1 MPESEGFGFFYVP
14 YTNSFQR
21 TVKNLSDVCSRMASP
36 DSFVPVAE
44 LADVRESGRELVSAD
59 GRAIALFAHEGEV
72 RAVDNACPHMG
83 FPLVE
88 GTVDEGVLTCHWHHA
103 RFELTCGDT
112 FDPWADDVLTY
123 PVDVR
128 DGTVYVDP
136 HPEPDDPPEVHW
148 SDRLEDGL
156 EQNLRLVVAKS
167 VIGLA
172 DAGVDATKPLETGIR
187 FGCRYRRQGW
197 GPGLTI
203 LTAMAN
209 VLPDLDPVDRKRALY
224 HGLLEV
230 GGDVS
235 NEPPQFEQDALGA
248 TATDFDRLQSWF
260 RENVEVRDPNG
271 AERVLRT
278 AIDAGYEDD
287 ELAQLLA
294 TAATDHR
301 YVQTGHVLDFV
312 NKACEALDHI
322 GWDYADVVLPSL
334 VRGLTSADRA
344 EESAEWRRPIDLA
357 GLLDDTFDE
366 LHRFVEFGARKTWS
380 RPDGMLDSLL
390 GDDPDAIVDTL
401 VEAIRD
407 GATPEQLA
415 DVVAFAAGTRVA
427 QFATSNEF
435 SDWNTVHH
443 TFTYANAVHQLTKRT
458 DAVELYRGVFDAAI
472 NVYLDRFL
480 NTPPAPLPDVNPD
493 ADPDDALDTLSA
505 AFDAEGHVADA
516 GRAAAHFLDAGGD
529 TATLRRELGAALLSE
544 DAGFHTYQ
552 ALEAGFTQAASR
564 PPEEARTLLV
574 GVARYLAAHS
584 PTRRER
590 EQTFTIAARLQRGES
605 VHETVDSE

>member
-1 MPESEGFGFFYVP
+1 
-14 YTNSFQR
+14 
-21 TVKNLSDVCSRMASP
+21 MASKGQ
-36 DSFVPVAE
+36 FVPTVE
-44 LADVRESGRELVSAD
+44 LDELRASGRELVSAD
-59 GRAIALFAHEGEV
+59 GHAIALFFHEDEV

-88 GTVDEGVLTCHWHHA
+88 GSVAEGVLTCHWHHA
-103 RFELTCGDT
+103 RFELACGDT

-123 PVDVR
+123 PVEVR
-128 DGTVYVDP
+128 DGTVYVNPNPDP
-136 HPEPDDPPEVHW
+136 DEPPAVHW
-148 SDRLEDGL
+148 SNRLEDGL

-167 VIGLA
+167 VIGL
-172 DAGVDATKPLETGIR
+172 VDNDVDVTTPLETGIR

-209 VLPDLDPVDRKRALY
+209 VLPDLAPIDRKRALY
-224 HGLLEV
+224 HGLVEV
-230 GGDVS
+230 ANDVS
-235 NEPPQFEQDALGA
+235 NEPPQFEQEALGA
-248 TATDFDRLQSWF
+248 TNTDFDRILSWF
-260 RENVEVRDPNG
+260 RENIEVRDPSG
-271 AERVLRT
+271 AERVIRT
-278 AIDAGYEDD
+278 AIDAGYDD
-287 ELAQLLA
+287 DDLARILA

-301 YVQTGHVLDFV
+301 YIQTGHVLDFV

-322 GWDYADVVLPSL
+322 GWRNADVVLPSL
-334 VRGLTSADRA
+334 VRGLATADRA

-366 LHRFVEFGARKTWS
+366 LERFVEFGAGKTWS
-380 RPDGMLDSLL
+380 RPDDILDALL
-390 GDDPDAIVDTL
+390 SDDPHAIVDTL
-401 VEAIRD
+401 VEAIRN
-407 GATPEQLA
+407 GATPEELA
-415 DVVAFAAGTRVA
+415 DVVSYAAGMRVA

-443 TFTYANAVHQLTKRT
+443 TFTYANAVHQLTRRT

-480 NTPPAPLPDVNPD
+480 NTPPAPLPDENPD
-493 ADPDDALDTLSA
+493 ADPDEMLEVLSA
-505 AFDAEGHVADA
+505 AFDTEGRVNDA

-529 TATLRRELGAALLSE
+529 PATLRRELGGALLAE

-552 ALEAGFTQAASR
+552 ALEAGFTQASSR
-564 PPEEARTLLV
+564 PPAEARTLLV

-590 EQTFTIAARLQRGES
+590 EQTFTIASRLQRGES
-605 VHETVDSE
+605 IHETLETE

>member
-1 MPESEGFGFFYVP
+1 VETAEVVRSTTVSLRYI
-14 YTNSFQR
+14 NSFQR
-21 TVKNLSDVCSRMASP
+21 TFRNNTDNRSHMSSTDG
-36 DSFVPVAE
+36 FVPAVE
-44 LADVRESGRELVSAD
+44 LADLHESGRELVGVD
-59 GRAIALFAHEGEV
+59 GRAIVLFVHEGAV
-72 RAVDNACPHMG
+72 RAIDNACPHMG

-88 GTVDEGVLTCHWHHA
+88 GSVDEGVLTCHWHHA
-103 RFELTCGDT
+103 RFELSCGDT

-123 PVDVR
+123 PVEIR

-136 HPEPDDPPEVHW
+136 HPDPDDPPRVHW
-148 SDRLEDGL
+148 AKRLDDGL

-167 VIGLA
+167 VIGLL
-172 DAGVDATKPLETGIR
+172 DAGVDATEPLETGLR

-209 VLPDLDPVDRKRALY
+209 VLPDLSSTDQKRALY

-230 GGDVS
+230 SSDVS
-235 NEPPQFEQDALGA
+235 NEPPQFEQEALGA
-248 TATDFDRLQSWF
+248 TDTEFDRLLSWF
-260 RENVEVRDPNG
+260 RENVDVRDPAG

-278 AIDAGYEDD
+278 AIDAGYDD
-287 ELAQLLA
+287 DALARMLA

-301 YVQTGHVLDFV
+301 YIQTGHVLDYV
-312 NKACEALDHI
+312 NKACEALDHV
-322 GWDYADVVLPSL
+322 GWDHADDVLPSL
-334 VRGLTSADRA
+334 VRGLATADRA

-357 GLLDDTFDE
+357 GLLDDAFADLDQHVDAGTDQS
-366 LHRFVEFGARKTWS
+366 WS
-380 RPDGMLDSLL
+380 RPDGMVDTLL
-390 GDDPDAIVDTL
+390 GDDPDAIVETL
-401 VEAIRD
+401 TEAIRD
-407 GATPEQLA
+407 GASPEALA
-415 DVVAFAAGTRVA
+415 DVVALAAGTRVA

-443 TFTYANAVHQLTKRT
+443 TFTYANAVHQLTGRT
-458 DAVELYRGVFDAAI
+458 GAVELYRGVFDAAI

-480 NTPPAPLPDVNPD
+480 NTPPAPHPAENPD
-493 ADPDDALDTLSA
+493 ANPDVELDTLSD
-505 AFDAEGHVADA
+505 AFDAEGRVDEA
-516 GRAAAHFLDAGGD
+516 GRAAAHFLDGGGD
-529 TATLRRELGAALLSE
+529 PQTLRQELGSALLVE

-564 PPEEARTLLV
+564 PPEDARTLLV

-590 EQTFTIAARLQRGES
+590 EQTFSIASRLQRGES
-605 VHETVDSE
+605 VHEPKE

>member
-1 MPESEGFGFFYVP
+1 
-14 YTNSFQR
+14 
-21 TVKNLSDVCSRMASP
+21 MASS
-36 DSFVPVAE
+36 DGFVPAVALDE
-44 LADVRESGRELVSAD
+44 LREAGRELVSAD
-59 GRAIALFAHEGEV
+59 GRTIALFVHEGEV

-88 GTVDEGVLTCHWHHA
+88 GSVDDGVLTCHWHHA
-103 RFELTCGDT
+103 RFELSCGDT

-123 PVDVR
+123 PVEIR

-136 HPEPDDPPEVHW
+136 HPELDDPPQVHW
-148 SDRLEDGL
+148 SNRLEDGL

-167 VIGLA
+167 VIGLL
-172 DAGVDATKPLETGIR
+172 DAGVDATDPLETGIR

-197 GPGLTI
+197 GPGLTV

-209 VLPDLDPVDRKRALY
+209 VLPDLDPLDRKRALY

-230 GGDVS
+230 GNDVS
-235 NEPPQFEQDALGA
+235 NEPPQFEQEPLGA
-248 TATDFDRLQSWF
+248 TDTSFDRLLSWF
-260 RENVEVRDPNG
+260 RENIEVRDPSG

-278 AIDAGYEDD
+278 AIAAGYDD
-287 ELAQLLA
+287 DDLARLLA

-301 YVQTGHVLDFV
+301 YIQTGHVLDFV
-312 NKACEALDHI
+312 NKACEALDHV
-322 GWDYADVVLPSL
+322 GWGYADEVLPSL
-334 VRGLTSADRA
+334 VRGLATADRK

-366 LHRFVEFGARKTWS
+366 LDRFVEFGAGKTWS
-380 RPDGMLDSLL
+380 RPDDILDPLL

-407 GATPEQLA
+407 GATPEELA
-415 DVVAFAAGTRVA
+415 DIVSLAAGVRVA

-493 ADPDDALDTLSA
+493 ANPQAELDTLSA
-505 AFDAEGHVADA
+505 AFDAEGRVNEA

-529 TATLRRELGAALLSE
+529 PATLRRELGGALVTE

-552 ALEAGFTQAASR
+552 ALEAGFTQVASR

-590 EQTFTIAARLQRGES
+590 EQTFTIASRLQRGDS
-605 VHETVDSE
+605 VHETGNTE

>member
-1 MPESEGFGFFYVP
+1 
-14 YTNSFQR
+14 
-21 TVKNLSDVCSRMASP
+21 MATT
-36 DSFVPVAE
+36 DGFVPTIGVRD
-44 LADVRESGRELVSAD
+44 LRESGRELVSVD
-59 GRAIALFAHEGEV
+59 GRAVALFVHEGEV

-83 FPLVE
+83 FPLIQ
-88 GTVDEGVLTCHWHHA
+88 GSVDDGVLTCHWHHA

-112 FDPWADDVLTY
+112 FDPWADNVLTY
-123 PVDVR
+123 PVDIR

-136 HPEPDDPPEVHW
+136 HPESSDSPHVHW
-148 SDRLEDGL
+148 SNRLEDGL

-167 VIGLA
+167 VIGLL
-172 DAGVDATKPLETGIR
+172 DAGVDATDPLETGIQ

-209 VLPDLDPVDRKRALY
+209 VLPDLTPDDRKRALY
-224 HGLLEV
+224 HGLIQV
-230 GGDVS
+230 GNDVS

-248 TATDFDRLQSWF
+248 TETDYDRLLSWF
-260 RENVEVRDPNG
+260 RENVEVRDPAG

-278 AIDAGYEDD
+278 AIDAGYDD
-287 ELAQLLA
+287 EHLARLLA

-301 YVQTGHVLDFV
+301 YIQTGHVLDFV
-312 NKACEALDHI
+312 NKSCEALDHI
-322 GWDYADVVLPSL
+322 GWGHADDVLPSL
-334 VRGLTSADRA
+334 VRGLATADRG
-344 EESAEWRRPIDLA
+344 EESAQWRRPIDLA
-357 GLLDDTFDE
+357 SLLDDTFDE
-366 LHRFVEFGARKTWS
+366 LHRFVEFGAKKTWS
-380 RPDGMLDSLL
+380 RPDWMLDTLL
-390 GDDPDAIVDTL
+390 GDDPDAIVDVL

-407 GATPEQLA
+407 GATPEELA
-415 DVVAFAAGTRVA
+415 DVVALAAGTRVA

-443 TFTYANAVHQLTKRT
+443 TFTYANAVHQLAKRT
-458 DAVELYRGVFDAAI
+458 DAMELYRGVFDAAI

-480 NTPPAPLPDVNPD
+480 NTPPAPLPDANPD
-493 ADPDDALDTLSA
+493 ANPSVELDTLRD
-505 AFDAEGHVADA
+505 AFDTEGRVNDA

-529 TATLRRELGAALLSE
+529 LHTLRSELGKALLEE

-552 ALEAGFTQAASR
+552 ALEAGFSQAASR
-564 PPEEARTLLV
+564 PPEEARVLLV

-590 EQTFTIAARLQRGES
+590 EQTFSIAARLQRGES
-605 VHETVDSE
+605 VHESPSAE